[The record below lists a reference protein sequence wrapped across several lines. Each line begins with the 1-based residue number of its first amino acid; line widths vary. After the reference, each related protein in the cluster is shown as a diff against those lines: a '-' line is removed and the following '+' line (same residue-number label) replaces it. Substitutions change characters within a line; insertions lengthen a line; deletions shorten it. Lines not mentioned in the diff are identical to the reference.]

1 MKPDAE
7 RLANYLRHHNIEATP
22 VAIADT
28 SHAAATLAR
37 GSRSGWRLTFLSWVH
52 TGAVARIV

>member
-22 VAIADT
+22 VAIAGT
-28 SHAAATLAR
+28 PHAAATLAR
-37 GSRSGWRLTFLSWVH
+37 GGRSGWRLTFLSWVH
-52 TGAVARIV
+52 TGTVAPIV